1 MGFYVAIPT
10 QNIGNGP
17 TKFCYEGNSTE
28 FSYSSYISN
37 ISVFAIK
44 DETSCTCNVYYISS
58 IYTMGDFNVEVDGGF
73 FAHNSSYNGLYT
85 PPEYL
90 PPGTKIW
97 SIGYHVIQDSKVSPE
112 GQFDCPAGFGEDGGV
127 NGVHCILLNIPTT
140 VSGSFNTWQTYNGG
154 YRIFVN
160 NNNSAPKIPFSVT
173 TNHIYQISFEVFAE
187 SGGDGIMI
195 STNSGLTYDNI
206 YMGSSVSN
214 TSGYVTHCDG
224 VIPSRGGGG
233 QKATKT
239 VTWTATTSTIWLYF
253 KTDIGVLQGPGYQTY
268 YSYGYV
274 QIKDMGSSMTPVTIT
289 FNANGGSGGTTSLSG
304 YAGQTPREIN
314 NGYISRPTRSGTNGN
329 FGFLGYFSATSGGTQ
344 YYDQYGTG
352 LSVTFTGN
360 ITLYAHW
367 KNRVVYPTSH
377 SLTVWADYYG
387 NTSSTITTSS
397 SYPKEFDLNDSHS
410 WYCNTGTVTMSNL
423 TSGFSIGGN
432 GSKITIPSGKDS
444 MDVSFKLTSP
454 SSAGNYEGETITV
467 IIYLTVKQN
476 YISDSGEGE
485 LIIDQKQPVPASITR
500 LSKADL
506 SLYFDVSRYGTYVQ
520 YANGYMSSTGTS
532 NLPTSFWTWGDMNI
546 CWASEQGASY
556 MYFDDLGTTCCESSV
571 KRFNGYNGSMYTSC
585 YIYAEYADPYFDPD
599 AVPVG
604 PEDPDPEYVDPE
616 YVNPG
621 GVVDTGVYWGEKY
634 DYVRGSNYATLTV
647 NAVNSMALNTST
659 PITVRADFTSGSSI
673 ADVTGDCVITTE
685 PTGIIEIV

>member
-17 TKFCYEGNSTE
+17 TKFCYEGNSTV

-37 ISVFAIK
+37 MSVFAIK
-44 DETSCTCNVYYISS
+44 DETECTCNVYYISS
-58 IYTMGDFNVEVDGGF
+58 SYTMDDFNVADGGGF
-73 FAHNSSYNGLYT
+73 FAHDSSYNNNFT
-85 PPEYL
+85 SPKYL

-112 GQFDCPAGFGEDGGV
+112 GQFNCPAGFGEDGGV

-140 VSGSFNTWQTYNGG
+140 VSGSFNTWKSPETNS
-154 YRIFVN
+154 REIFTTTQPN
-160 NNNSAPKIPFSVT
+160 APKTSFSVT
-173 TNHIYQISFEVFAE
+173 ANHKYQFSFEVFAE
-187 SGGDGIMI
+187 KGYDGIMV
-195 STNSGLTYDNI
+195 STNGNLSDSNITMGASASG
-206 YMGSSVSN
+206 
-214 TSGYVTHCDG
+214 TSGYITHCDG
-224 VIPSRGGGG
+224 NNYTKV
-233 QKATKT
+233 TKT
-239 VTWTATTSTIWLYF
+239 ISWDASSSGTIYIYF
-253 KTDIGVLQGPGYQTY
+253 KMDGGTKYGPGNQGT

-274 QIKDMGSSMTPVTIT
+274 QIKDFGSSLTPVTIT

-304 YAGQTPREIN
+304 YAGQTPRDIN

-329 FGFLGYFSATSGGTQ
+329 FEFLGYFSATSGGTQ

-377 SLTVWADYYG
+377 SLTVWADYEDDI
-387 NTSSTITTSS
+387 NSTTTTSS
-397 SYPKEFDLNDSHS
+397 SYPRHFDLNDSHS
-410 WYCNTGTVTMSNL
+410 WYCNAGTVTMSNL
-423 TSGFSIGGN
+423 TSGFSIINN
-432 GSKITIPSGKDS
+432 GSEITIPSGKDS

-506 SLYFDVSRYGTYVQ
+506 SLYFDVSRYATYVQ
-520 YANGYMSSTGTS
+520 FANGYMSSTGS
-532 NLPTSFWTWGDMNI
+532 GNLPTSFWTYGDMNI
-546 CWASEQGASY
+546 CWASEQDASY

-585 YIYAEYADPYFDPD
+585 YIYANYADPYFDPD